1 MTLPPDLAR
10 LGDDLIAAARRT
22 THTRRARRRRLALA
36 AVTGAMAFLALT
48 PAALD
53 PSHRNLALVAADSYE
68 RPRCDRPRA
77 ARSPLVA
84 CKPRMVLNRPYAI
97 N

>member
-10 LGDDLIAAARRT
+10 LGDELVAAARRT

-36 AVTGAMAFLALT
+36 AVTGAMAFLALS
-48 PAALD
+48 PAALE
-53 PSHRNLALVAADSYE
+53 PSHRNLALVAADSDE
-68 RPRCDRPRA
+68 RSGCDRPRGARPALA
-77 ARSPLVA
+77 A
-84 CKPRMVLNRPYAI
+84 CETRMILNRPYAI